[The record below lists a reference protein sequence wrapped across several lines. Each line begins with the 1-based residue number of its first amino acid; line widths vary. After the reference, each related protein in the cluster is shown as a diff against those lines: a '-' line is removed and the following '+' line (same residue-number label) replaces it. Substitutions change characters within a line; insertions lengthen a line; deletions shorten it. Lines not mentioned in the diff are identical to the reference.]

1 MNHGLL
7 LQDPN
12 GTTREINDLDTR
24 SVRRARALLLFGR
37 KKERRER
44 EEAIGGNKRWKGRR
58 GASSKILRGGR
69 VGLGRVKGSIAQI
82 ARGKM
87 RRAHELVYA
96 INFEKGRLLGC

>member
-37 KKERRER
+37 KKERGGKEKKRSVEIKGGKGGEERPRKFCVAGGIGQGEGIDCTDRE
-44 EEAIGGNKRWKGRR
+44 G
-58 GASSKILRGGR
+58 
-69 VGLGRVKGSIAQI
+69 
-82 ARGKM
+82 
-87 RRAHELVYA
+87 
-96 INFEKGRLLGC
+96 